1 MRRPSPENQRGDNPR
16 RNGTAMLNS
25 DAAPVP
31 TTIADGVVLT
41 ESHQLMVGHREE
53 AQRILDRE
61 LHAGMPP
68 LVALRKA
75 GRAIKAASRARV
87 MHEAELPFAT
97 A

>member
-1 MRRPSPENQRGDNPR
+1 
-16 RNGTAMLNS
+16 MLNS

-41 ESHQLMVGHREE
+41 DSHQLMVGHREE

>member
-1 MRRPSPENQRGDNPR
+1 MPK
-16 RNGTAMLNS
+16 S

-31 TTIADGVVLT
+31 TTITDSEVLT
-41 ESHQLMVGHREE
+41 DSHRFMVGRREE

-61 LHAGMPP
+61 LKAGMPP
-68 LVALRKA
+68 RSALAMA

-87 MHEAELPFAT
+87 MHLAELPYAT